1 MCLIMLSICDIY
13 GIDEYGDCSLGLHLI
28 GLRTTKV
35 ATRNFCKA
43 YKLGKGW
50 FGTIYRVIS
59 LL

>member
-1 MCLIMLSICDIY
+1 MLSICDIY
-13 GIDEYGDCSLGLHLI
+13 GTDEYGDCSLGLHLI